1 MKKLP
6 KRRESPIERQ
16 IKRLRTRVAFL
27 ERALKRAKQVPRSLS
42 TLARKRDESEHEA
55 RRKAHAEFF
64 KQREIERYLNNPE
77 WLRIA
82 IESENEMN
90 EFLKARGLEPD
101 PSSIPED
108 VRRVMKKSQRK

>member
-1 MKKLP
+1 MKQLP
-6 KRRESPIERQ
+6 KRESQIERQ
-16 IKRLRTRVAFL
+16 IKGLRMRVGFL
-27 ERALKRAKQVPRSLS
+27 ERALRHAKQEPRSLP
-42 TLARKRDESEHEA
+42 TLARKRDGSEREA

-64 KQREIERYLNNPE
+64 KQREIQRYLNNPD

-101 PSSIPED
+101 PSSIPEE